1 MHLPTR
7 CGALS
12 LLVLL
17 ATHEVVVA
25 SAGKPNFVVLFVDDL
40 GYGDIGVFGRENIS
54 TPHVDSLAHDGLKLT
69 QWLSAAPICTPSRA
83 GLQTGRLAH
92 RFGMTANVE
101 PWRVFM
107 MPCQPG
113 GFPPEELTI
122 AEVLRDE
129 GGYATG
135 MSGKWHLGINN
146 YTHPGAHLPLAH
158 GYDSWLGLP
167 YTNMQGC
174 REGNES
180 AFFCMMMA
188 NHTVIQQP
196 FRAQNMTSHLT
207 THSLDFIRTAVARE
221 KPFFLLHS
229 FMHVHTALF
238 SSPAFTNVSQGGRFG
253 DNVEEM
259 DHSVGQI
266 LTLLEELGIE
276 NDTAVFFTSDN
287 GNYAEEGWD
296 QAGRSGGL
304 TGSKGQ
310 TWEGGIRVPGI
321 VRWPGKVPAGV
332 VSDEAVGTLDI
343 MPTMLAM
350 AGIQLPA
357 GAKPLDGKDVSSFF
371 IRS

>member
-1 MHLPTR
+1 
-7 CGALS
+7 
-12 LLVLL
+12 
-17 ATHEVVVA
+17 
-25 SAGKPNFVVLFVDDL
+25 
-40 GYGDIGVFGRENIS
+40 
-54 TPHVDSLAHDGLKLT
+54 
-69 QWLSAAPICTPSRA
+69 
-83 GLQTGRLAH
+83 
-92 RFGMTANVE
+92 
-101 PWRVFM
+101 
-107 MPCQPG
+107 
-113 GFPPEELTI
+113 
-122 AEVLRDE
+122 
-129 GGYATG
+129 

-287 GNYAEEGWD
+287 G
-296 QAGRSGGL
+296 
-304 TGSKGQ
+304 
-310 TWEGGIRVPGI
+310 WEY
-321 VRWPGKVPAGV
+321 
-332 VSDEAVGTLDI
+332 
-343 MPTMLAM
+343 M
-350 AGIQLPA
+350 
-357 GAKPLDGKDVSSFF
+357 
-371 IRS
+371 